1 MSAADEPPGYAER
14 YDYRVDILRRL
25 NRVTAT
31 LDGVVLAQSRR
42 TLLVDEQDHGLVFY
56 FPRQDVRLDLLTAMP
71 DRSSRCPYKGDASYW
86 AHADR
91 PEEPVAWSYENPY
104 PEVAPIK
111 GCIAFYQDRVTV
123 SVGTA
128 PAFYQRAKGSP
139 A

>member
-1 MSAADEPPGYAER
+1 MGAADEPSGYGER

-31 LDGVVLAQSRR
+31 LDGIVLASSRR

-56 FPRQDVRLDLLTAMP
+56 FPRRDVQLDRLIAMP
-71 DRSSRCPYKGDASYW
+71 ERSSRCPYKGNASYW
-86 AHADR
+86 GYGGQ
-91 PEEPVAWSYENPY
+91 PGEPIAWSYEDPY

-111 GCIAFYQDRVTV
+111 GYIAFYQDRVTV

-128 PAFYQRAKGSP
+128 PSLYQRTKGPQS
-139 A
+139 

>member
-1 MSAADEPPGYAER
+1 MGAADEPSGYAER

-31 LDGVVLAQSRR
+31 LDGIVLAESRR

-56 FPRQDVRLDLLTAMP
+56 FPRQDARLDRLALMP
-71 DRSSRCPYKGDASYW
+71 GKSSRCPYKGEASYW
-86 AHADR
+86 AHAGKPDDAI
-91 PEEPVAWSYENPY
+91 AWSYENPY

-111 GCIAFYQDRVTV
+111 DYVAFYQDRVTV

-128 PAFYQRAKGSP
+128 PSIYQRTKGP
-139 A
+139 AS